1 MTRLINR
8 PVDVTTGPGGVPVSF
23 RLPGT
28 RWKPVKEVLDH
39 WLETGRWWE
48 RETEKATY
56 RVLTA
61 DRGIFELTYD
71 PTGRSWS
78 LYKAYD

>member
-8 PVDVTTGPGGVPVSF
+8 PADVTMGPGGVPVSF
-23 RLPGT
+23 RLEGC
-28 RWKPVKEVLDH
+28 RYKVREILDC

-48 RETEKATY
+48 QENEQKTY
-56 RVLTA
+56 RVVTFEG
-61 DRGIFELTYD
+61 GIYEL
-71 PTGRSWS
+71 SWDVRKKRWH